1 MVKFAN
7 GLASV
12 DSPTQF
18 QEARAEMVNLYVGTT
33 DYDWIQFLSAL
44 PTSLR

>member
-1 MVKFAN
+1 MKFAD

-18 QEARAEMVNLYVGTT
+18 QEARAEMVNLYLEPPITT
-33 DYDWIQFLSAL
+33 GFNFCRRFQ
-44 PTSLR
+44 RR